1 MPIVSWYEG
10 TTALGTAVNT
20 TADNGWTQTLTAT
33 YTATTT
39 GAVVFS
45 IRNSR
50 SNNNNDSN
58 DFAIDDITSLNIPV
72 TYQWTGP
79 NGFTSTSS
87 NPSIPNAQALNS
99 GTYTLTVTKNGFSV
113 SISKILLFPL
123 LLVFVCHL
131 RFTYRN

>member
-1 MPIVSWYEG
+1 MMFLIDSRNTPNDRVWYVTINVTAGNTYDLSAYVNAVDDQNLPIVSWYEG

-58 DFAIDDITSLNIPV
+58 DFAIDDITIYEHTPI

-79 NGFTSTSS
+79 SGFSSTS
-87 NPSIPNAQALNS
+87 PKS
-99 GTYTLTVTKNGFSV
+99 GYS
-113 SISKILLFPL
+113 
-123 LLVFVCHL
+123 
-131 RFTYRN
+131 